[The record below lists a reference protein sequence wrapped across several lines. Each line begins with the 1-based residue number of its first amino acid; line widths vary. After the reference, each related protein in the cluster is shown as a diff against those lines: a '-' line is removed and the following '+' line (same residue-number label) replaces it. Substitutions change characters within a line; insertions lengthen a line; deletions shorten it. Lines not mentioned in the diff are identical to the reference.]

1 MTHALRTAIFL
12 TGLVLVCGPVIIYGA
27 DSLVGLG
34 RLDPLTLS
42 TLTGALGSGLMA
54 LSQGDRWAR
63 FFTALLIGLLLV
75 GLQVYGIAFLVLSTS
90 EL

>member
-1 MTHALRTAIFL
+1 M
-12 TGLVLVCGPVIIYGA
+12 
-27 DSLVGLG
+27 
-34 RLDPLTLS
+34 TLS